1 MWVVQLPTLIFNMKV
16 TSEELKTII
25 FIERD
30 IEEGLAYRIVSEFNW
45 EATEIDVY
53 ISSIGGSAFE
63 VDKLIKLI
71 EDNFETINVYACGN
85 LLSAAFYLF
94 FKINAKK
101 RELIGKSLGMF
112 HKSTWDHVT
121 SHGLKRSPYETAKIS
136 HIKELND
143 DQKEFCKTV
152 LKFTDKELSL
162 IYDDEEDVYFDN
174 NRLLE
179 FIKNRDDK

>member
-1 MWVVQLPTLIFNMKV
+1 MWVAPLPTLIFNMKA

-25 FIERD
+25 FIEEG
-30 IEEGLAYRIVSEFNW
+30 IEEGVASKIASEFNW

-53 ISSIGGSAFE
+53 ISSFGGSAFE

-71 EDNFETINVYACGN
+71 EDNFDTINVYACGN

-101 RELIGKSLGMF
+101 RELIGKTLGMC
-112 HKSTWDHVT
+112 HKSTWEHLT
-121 SHGLKRSPYETAKIS
+121 YHGLRKNSYETAKIS
-136 HIKELND
+136 FIKEFND
-143 DQKEFCKTV
+143 EQRNFYKTV